1 MKKTITVRQATEL
14 FGFLSSLD
22 KQRDDAGNVVAVNK
36 NRINDRHVRAAVID
50 NIIATLPV
58 KETFARKYKELQNQ
72 YFSDSYKELLKQ
84 RVRAEQTNDSA
95 ALADINKAIT
105 EEEAIFADEYNASFT
120 KIQNEEVEVDL
131 VEIDRNDFDAA
142 TEVCDFSLRVYA
154 DFAFMF
160 KTDKTGGE
168 NGKN

>member
-1 MKKTITVRQATEL
+1 MKKKVTVRQATEL

-22 KQRDDAGNVVAVNK
+22 KQKNADGNVVKVDK
-36 NRINDRHVRAAVID
+36 NRIADKAIRAAVID
-50 NIIATLPV
+50 NIIALLPV
-58 KETFARKYKELQNQ
+58 KEAFAQKYKELQNQ
-72 YFSDSYKELLKQ
+72 YFSDSYKALLKQ

-105 EEEAIFADEYNASFT
+105 EEEAIFADEYNASFA
-120 KIQNEEVEVDL
+120 KIQNEGVEVDL
-131 VEIDRNDFDAA
+131 VEMDRDAFDAA

>member
-1 MKKTITVRQATEL
+1 MKKKVTVGQATEL
-14 FGFLSSLD
+14 YGFLSSLD
-22 KQRDDAGNVVAVNK
+22 KQKDDAGNIVAVNK
-36 NRINDRHVRAAVID
+36 NRITDRHVRAAVID
-50 NIIATLPV
+50 NIIALLP
-58 KETFARKYKELQNQ
+58 AREAFMQKYRELQNQ
-72 YFSDSYKELLKQ
+72 YFSDGYKELLKQ
-84 RVRAEQTNDSA
+84 RVRAERANDSA
-95 ALADINKAIT
+95 ALADINRAIMD
-105 EEEAIFADEYNASFT
+105 EEAVFADEYNASFA